1 MKKNV
6 KVIASLVRKAKKK
19 LHQGKRDEALELMR
33 KAVDV
38 DDNNGVLV
46 QVIQFIGRKNTG
58 TEPEEEPAET
68 TVEIPEEE
76 PVEIFEFTPEEIFV
90 DQETEPVEI
99 LEFTQEEMLVDQETE
114 SAQTE
119 LETPAEEQFEILEFT
134 PEEMFL
140 DQETEPVETA
150 VENNHERKSSMA
162 SEDRITKIFEA
173 SDREY
178 NNGHQQKAI
187 AYLKRAMKIDPDN
200 PEVQLRIDLL
210 KTKIKSANLV
220 QIARKKLVAGKVAEA
235 VVLARRA
242 FEMIPETN
250 GLEELLSDI
259 ETESNT
265 VSSSL
270 DGSNSE
276 TTAEYIV
283 KIRQLVQD
291 NALEKAAS
299 FAERSFRLHP
309 NDKLLMEF
317 IDNFKKLG
325 LIE

>member
-46 QVIQFIGRKNTG
+46 QVIQFIGRKNHG
-58 TEPEEEPAET
+58 TEPEEEPVET
-68 TVEIPEEE
+68 TVETPEEE

-90 DQETEPVEI
+90 DQGTEPVEF
-99 LEFTQEEMLVDQETE
+99 LEFTPEEMLVDQETE
-114 SAQTE
+114 SVQTE
-119 LETPAEEQFEILEFT
+119 LETPVEEQFEILEFT
-134 PEEMFL
+134 PDEMFL
-140 DQETEPVETA
+140 DQEIEPVETA
-150 VENNHERKSSMA
+150 AENNHERKSSMA
-162 SEDRITKIFEA
+162 SEDQITRIFEA
-173 SDREY
+173 SDREF

-187 AYLKRAMKIDPDN
+187 AYLKRAGKIDPDN

-220 QIARKKLVAGKVAEA
+220 QIARKKLGAGKVAEA
-235 VVLARRA
+235 VALARRA

-265 VSSSL
+265 VSSSP
-270 DGSNSE
+270 DSSNSGITE
-276 TTAEYIV
+276 EYIV
-283 KIRQLVQD
+283 QIRQLVQD

-299 FAERSFRLHP
+299 FAEKSFSLHP